1 MEPIKDFEGLAKRFK
16 EQPRRKRVVAV
27 CPHDEPT
34 IEVIDRCLR
43 EGVADFILVNDSVR
57 PEIQK
62 EWMQQYGDR
71 IEIVD
76 TDDFDSAAAMSV
88 KLINERRAEVVFKG
102 SINTDNLLRAVLD
115 KEHGLLP
122 HGRVMSHVAVA
133 DIPGYDK
140 LLIYSDSAVIPVP
153 NLDQFDAMVRH
164 NVDMARRMG
173 HTCPKVALVHFTEKV
188 NKKFQCTLDYV
199 ELIARAAAGS
209 YGEVEMGGPMD
220 IKTALDPHSGQIK
233 GIKAPAA
240 GDADVV
246 IMPDLEAANAF
257 YKTLALF
264 GGARIAALLIGTTA
278 PVVTPSRADSADNK
292 YFSLALA
299 CVAGHYEL

>member
-1 MEPIKDFEGLAKRFK
+1 
-16 EQPRRKRVVAV
+16 
-27 CPHDEPT
+27 
-34 IEVIDRCLR
+34 
-43 EGVADFILVNDSVR
+43 
-57 PEIQK
+57 
-62 EWMQQYGDR
+62 
-71 IEIVD
+71 
-76 TDDFDSAAAMSV
+76 
-88 KLINERRAEVVFKG
+88 
-102 SINTDNLLRAVLD
+102 
-115 KEHGLLP
+115 
-122 HGRVMSHVAVA
+122 
-133 DIPGYDK
+133 
-140 LLIYSDSAVIPVP
+140 
-153 NLDQFDAMVRH
+153 
-164 NVDMARRMG
+164 
-173 HTCPKVALVHFTEKV
+173 
-188 NKKFQCTLDYV
+188 
-199 ELIARAAAGS
+199 
-209 YGEVEMGGPMD
+209 MD